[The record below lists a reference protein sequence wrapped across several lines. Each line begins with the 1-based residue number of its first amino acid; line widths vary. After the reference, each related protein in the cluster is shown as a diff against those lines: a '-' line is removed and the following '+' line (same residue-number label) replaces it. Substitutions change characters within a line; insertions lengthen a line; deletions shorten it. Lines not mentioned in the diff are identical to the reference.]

1 MTALNT
7 RRFPFYISITTLVVA
22 IIIVLTGVFLWINE
36 EESSD
41 VALDLADRFFSE
53 VNEKMAERYE
63 NALENVAILT
73 GSASLMPGMEI
84 KPIDEGLSHPGLDFM
99 VKALGHFKYVHSLY
113 MGYSDGTFMQVTATR
128 GQDDLNAKLSAP
140 EDAWFVVRTIIAVAD
155 GASRQFWSF
164 LDRNGE
170 LIFVRLEFSPGY
182 DPRQRPWYQAAF
194 ESEQVVYTAPYVFSS
209 TKLPGITC
217 ARQLARKSGV
227 FGADITL
234 EKFSESFANQQISK
248 NSFMFLFDREGR
260 ILAHPTEETVKT
272 VVTQKGSLSM
282 EEVRFIR
289 GDESRDPVLRAII
302 DSYASATGIPVGNTE
317 ILSIGDLPFLVHLSA
332 LDKKY
337 GFDEIIGA
345 AAPLSDFTGHIQ
357 RMQTRI
363 ALLSLAVLVIAIV
376 FVLLLSR
383 RLSGSMVRLGKE
395 AEKIQ
400 QFDFSES
407 PPFDS
412 IIKEM
417 HSLIQAFRLMKATIR
432 QRTDALIAT
441 QGKLE
446 QLVKSG
452 IALSAEQDMTRLLD
466 QIFISARELSRA
478 ESGSLY
484 LRGQDDVLR
493 FEIMQAGSQETRHAG
508 DLDQGTT
515 IAPVPL
521 YDTDQGVE
529 NHMHVASH
537 AVLTGNTVIID
548 NISRNEQFDFSN
560 ECRLNELSGSECISF
575 MGVPLKTRQGK
586 TIGVLQLFNARME
599 DMEAVIPFEGE
610 SVRFVESLAAQAAIA
625 LNNQQLIEAQR
636 NLFNALIQ
644 MLAGAIDAKS
654 PYTGGHCERVPEVA
668 SLLAQAAS
676 DKREGPFADYRLDT
690 EDAWREF
697 QVASWLHDC
706 GKVTTPEYVV
716 DKATKLETIYNRIHE
731 IRTRFE
737 ILWRDAEIEYFQK
750 QLEGTHLET
759 DLQAKLKE
767 EQGWIRDAFAFVAQC
782 NVGGEFMAD
791 EKVERL
797 QEIAQ
802 RTWERHFDDRLG
814 LSQEEETRMS
824 VESARTLPVKEN
836 LLADKPFHVIP
847 RDIKD
852 PFDGNPYGFK
862 MDIPEHL
869 YNHGELYN
877 LAIRKGTLTDE
888 ERFKINEHITQ
899 TIIMLNKL
907 PFPDYLV
914 QVPEF
919 AGAHHETMIGTG
931 YPKRLGKE
939 DMSIPARIM
948 AIADIFEALT
958 AADRPY
964 KKAKTLSEALRIM
977 SFMRND
983 QHIDAELFDLFLE
996 NGVYL
1001 QYAEKF
1007 LAPGQLDEVD
1017 IQDYLQATA

>member
-1 MTALNT
+1 MTSLNT

-22 IIIVLTGVFLWINE
+22 IVVALTGVFLWINE
-36 EESSD
+36 KESSA

-53 VNEKMAERYE
+53 VNEKVSERYE
-63 NALENVAILT
+63 NALESVAVLV
-73 GSASLMPGMEI
+73 GSASLMPAMAE
-84 KPIDEGLSHPGLDFM
+84 KPIHEGLSHSGLDFM
-99 VKALGHFKYVHSLY
+99 VKALKHFEFLHSLY
-113 MGYSDGTFMQVTATR
+113 TGYHDGSFMHVTASR
-128 GQDDLNAKLSAP
+128 GQAAINTSLAAP
-140 EDAWFVVRTIIAVAD
+140 ENTWFVVHTIIRVTD

-164 LDRNGE
+164 LDQEGE
-170 LIFVRLEFSPGY
+170 LIFVRLEFNPSY
-182 DPRQRPWYQAAF
+182 DPRERPWYRKALESDQA
-194 ESEQVVYTAPYVFSS
+194 VYTAPYVFSTS
-209 TKLPGITC
+209 KLPGITC
-217 ARQLARKSGV
+217 AEQLDEKGGV

-234 EKFSESFANQQISK
+234 ERFSESFARQRISK
-248 NSFMFLFDREGR
+248 NSLLFLFDRDGR
-260 ILAHPTEETVKT
+260 VLAHPTEKT
-272 VVTQKGSLSM
+272 IKTIITKKGDIAM
-282 EEVRFIR
+282 EEVRFLK
-289 GDESRDPVLRAII
+289 GKESQDPLLKAVI
-302 DSYASATGIPVGNTE
+302 DSYASSTGLPIEKTE
-317 ILSIGDLPFLVHLSA
+317 ILSIQGKPYLVRLSTMDQR
-332 LDKKY
+332 L
-337 GFDEIIGA
+337 GFDEVIGSV
-345 AAPLSDFTGHIQ
+345 APLSDFTGHIQ

-363 ALLSLAVLVIAIV
+363 SLLSLAVLVIAIV
-376 FVLLLSR
+376 LVLLLSR
-383 RLSGSMVRLGKE
+383 RLSGSMIRLGKE
-395 AEKIQ
+395 AAKIQ
-400 QFDFSES
+400 QFDFSET

-412 IIKEM
+412 VIKEM
-417 HSLIQAFRLMKATIR
+417 HSLIHAFRLMKATIR
-432 QRTDALIAT
+432 QRTDVLIAT

-452 IALSAEQDMTRLLD
+452 IALSAEQDMTKLLD
-466 QIFISARELSRA
+466 QIFVSARELSRA

-493 FEIMQAGSQETRHAG
+493 FEIMQTGSQETRHAG
-508 DLDQGTT
+508 DLNQGTT
-515 IAPVPL
+515 FADVPL
-521 YDTDQGVE
+521 YDADQGVE

-537 AVLTGNTVIID
+537 AVLTGDTIIID

-560 ECRLNELSGSECISF
+560 ECRLNELSDSECISF

-625 LNNQQLIEAQR
+625 LNNQQLLEAQR

-654 PYTGGHCERVPEVA
+654 PYTGGHCARVPEVA
-668 SLLAQAAS
+668 TLLAQAAS
-676 DKREGPFADYRLDT
+676 DKCEGPFAGYRLDT

-737 ILWRDAEIEYFQK
+737 ILWRDAEIEYLRK
-750 QLEGTHLET
+750 QLEDTHLEA

-802 RTWERHFDDRLG
+802 RTWVRHLDDRLG
-814 LSQEEETRMS
+814 LSQEEDARMS
-824 VESARTLPVKEN
+824 TEPARALPAKEN
-836 LLADKPFHVIP
+836 LIADKPFHVIP
-847 RDIKD
+847 RDVKD

-862 MDIPEHL
+862 MDLPEHL

-931 YPKRLGKE
+931 YPKRLQKE
-939 DMSIPARIM
+939 EMSIPARIM

-983 QHIDAELFDLFLE
+983 QHIDAELFDLFLKS
-996 NGVYL
+996 GVYL
-1001 QYAEKF
+1001 QYAEIF
-1007 LAPGQLDEVD
+1007 LAPSQLDEVD
-1017 IQDYLQATA
+1017 IQDYLQASP

>member
-1 MTALNT
+1 MTSLNT
-7 RRFPFYISITTLVVA
+7 RRFPFYISITTLVV
-22 IIIVLTGVFLWINE
+22 IIIVVLTGVFLWINE
-36 EESSD
+36 KESSA

-53 VNEKMAERYE
+53 VNEKMAERYR
-63 NALENVAILT
+63 NALESVAVLA
-73 GSASLMPGMEI
+73 GSATLIPGMDI
-84 KPIDEGLSHPGLDFM
+84 KPIDEGLSHPGLEFM
-99 VKALGHFKYVHSLY
+99 TRALEHFEYLHSLY
-113 MGYSDGTFMQVTATR
+113 MGYNDGTFMQVTATR
-128 GQDDLNAKLSAP
+128 GKDAHNAKLHAP
-140 EDAWFVVRTIIAVAD
+140 EGTWFVVRTIITVQD

-164 LDRNGE
+164 LDQHRD
-170 LIFVRLEFSPGY
+170 LMFVRLEFSPSY
-182 DPRQRPWYQAAF
+182 DPRQGPWYRKAL
-194 ESEQVVYTAPYVFSS
+194 ESEKVVYTSPYVFSS
-209 TKLPGITC
+209 SKLPGITC
-217 ARQLARKSGV
+217 ARQLAGKSGV

-234 EKFSESFANQQISK
+234 EKFSDSFAKQRISE
-248 NSFMFLFDREGR
+248 NSLLFLFDRDGR
-260 ILAHPTEETVKT
+260 VLAHPTEETVKT
-272 VVTQKGSLSM
+272 VVTQKGDLSM
-282 EEVRFIR
+282 EEVRFLKS
-289 GDESRDPVLRAII
+289 DESSDPVLKAVIG
-302 DSYASATGIPVGNTE
+302 SYASSTGIPVEKTE
-317 ILSIGDLPFLVHLSA
+317 ILSIGKRPYLVRLST
-332 LDKKY
+332 LDQTF
-337 GFDEIIGA
+337 GFDEIIGS

-363 ALLSLAVLVIAIV
+363 AIFSLAVLVIAIAI
-376 FVLLLSR
+376 VLLLSR
-383 RLSGSMVRLGKE
+383 KLSGSMIRLGKE

-412 IIKEM
+412 VIKEM

-446 QLVKSG
+446 KLVKSG
-452 IALSAEQDMTRLLD
+452 IALSAEQDMTKLLE
-466 QIFISARELSRA
+466 QIFVSARDLSRA
-478 ESGSLY
+478 QSGSLY
-484 LRGQDDVLR
+484 LRGKDDVLR
-493 FEIMQAGSQETRHAG
+493 FEIMQSGPEGTRHAG
-508 DLDQGTT
+508 DLEDGEAMAD
-515 IAPVPL
+515 IPL
-521 YDTDQGVE
+521 YNSDRSTE

-537 AVLTGNTVIID
+537 TVLTGDTVLID

-560 ECRLNELSGSECISF
+560 ECRLNELAGSECVSF
-575 MGVPLKTRQGK
+575 IGVPLKTRQGK

-599 DMEAVIPFEGE
+599 DTEAVIAFERE

-654 PYTGGHCERVPEVA
+654 PYTGGHCARVPEVA
-668 SLLAQAAS
+668 TLLAQAAS
-676 DKREGPFADYRLDT
+676 DTSEGPFAGYSLDS

-697 QVASWLHDC
+697 RVAAWLHDC

-737 ILWRDAEIEYFQK
+737 ILWRDAEITYLQK
-750 QLEGTHLET
+750 QLEGTLLEA
-759 DLQAKLKE
+759 DLQAQLKE
-767 EQGWIRDAFAFVAQC
+767 EHAWIRQAFDFVAQC
-782 NVGGEFMAD
+782 NIGGEFMAD
-791 EKVERL
+791 EKIEQL
-797 QEIAQ
+797 QEIA
-802 RTWERHFDDRLG
+802 RHTWVRHIDDRLG
-814 LSQEEETRMS
+814 LSQEEAARMS
-824 VESARTLPVKEN
+824 AEPAPALPALEN
-836 LLADKPFHVIP
+836 LLSDKPFHVIA
-847 RDIKD
+847 RDTKD
-852 PFDGNPYGFK
+852 PFYGNPYGFK

-899 TIIMLNKL
+899 SIIMLNKL
-907 PFPDYLV
+907 PFPGYLT

-931 YPKRLGKE
+931 YPRRLEKE

-983 QHIDAELFDLFLE
+983 KHIDAELFDLFLTS
-996 NGVYL
+996 GIYT
-1001 QYAEKF
+1001 QYAEAF
-1007 LAPGQLDEVD
+1007 LESGQVDEVH
-1017 IQDYLQATA
+1017 IGDYLNRTS

>member
-1 MTALNT
+1 MSSLNT

-22 IIIVLTGVFLWINE
+22 IIVVLTGIFLWINH

-41 VALDLADRFFSE
+41 VAMDLADRFFSE

-63 NALENVAILT
+63 SALEAVAVLA
-73 GSASLMPGMEI
+73 GSASLMAGMAE
-84 KPIDEGLSHPGLDFM
+84 KPIDEGLSHPGLNFM
-99 VKALGHFKYVHSLY
+99 VKALGHF
-113 MGYSDGTFMQVTATR
+113 GYLFSVYTAYPDGSFMQVTASR
-128 GQDDLNAKLSAP
+128 GSAAVNAKLAAP
-140 EDAWFVVRTIIAVAD
+140 EDTWFVVRTIIKVPN
-155 GASRQFWSF
+155 GTSRQFWSF
-164 LDRNGE
+164 LDQNE
-170 LIFVRLEFSPGY
+170 DLIFVRLEFDPLY
-182 DPRQRPWYQAAF
+182 DPRQRPWFQKALEADQA
-194 ESEQVVYTAPYVFSS
+194 VYTDPYVFSS
-209 TKLPGITC
+209 SKRPGMTC
-217 ARQLARKSGV
+217 AEQLAGKGGV

-234 EKFSESFANQQISK
+234 EKFSQSFVTQQISD
-248 NSFMFLFDREGR
+248 NSLMFLFDQDGR

-272 VVTQKGSLSM
+272 TVTQKGDLSM
-282 EEVRFIR
+282 EDVRFLK
-289 GDESRDPVLRAII
+289 GEESRDPILRAVV
-302 DSYASATGIPVGNTE
+302 DSYASPTGIPINKTE
-317 ILSIGDLPFLVHLSA
+317 ILSIQNRPYLVHLSTMDEE
-332 LDKKY
+332 L
-337 GFDEIIGA
+337 GFDEIIGS

-357 RMQTRI
+357 KMQIRI
-363 ALLSLAVLVIAIV
+363 AIFSLAVLVIAIA

-400 QFDFSES
+400 QFDFSET

-452 IALSAEQDMTRLLD
+452 IALSAEQDMTKLLE
-466 QIFISARELSRA
+466 QIFVSARDLARA
-478 ESGSLY
+478 ESGTLY
-484 LRGQDDVLR
+484 LRGNDDVLR
-493 FEIMQAGSQETRHAG
+493 FEIMQTGPERTRHAN
-508 DLDQGTT
+508 DLDDGEMVVD
-515 IAPVPL
+515 IPL
-521 YDTDQGVE
+521 YDPDKGIE
-529 NHMHVASH
+529 NHLHVASH
-537 AVLTGNTVIID
+537 AVLTGETVTIE
-548 NISRNEQFDFSN
+548 NIGRNEAFDFSN
-560 ECRLNELSGSECISF
+560 ECRLSELSGSECVSF

-599 DMEAVIPFEGE
+599 DTEAVIPFEAE

-625 LNNQQLIEAQR
+625 LNNQQLLEAQR
-636 NLFNALIQ
+636 TLFDALIQ

-654 PYTGGHCERVPEVA
+654 PYTGGHCARVPEVA
-668 SLLAQAAS
+668 ILLAQAAS
-676 DKREGPFADYRLDT
+676 NTDQGPFANFELDSD
-690 EDAWREF
+690 DAWREF
-697 QVASWLHDC
+697 RVAAWLHDC

-737 ILWRDAEIEYFQK
+737 ILWRDAEIDYLQK
-750 QLEGTHLET
+750 QLEGTHLEA
-759 DLQAKLKE
+759 DLQANLKQE
-767 EQGWIRDAFAFVAQC
+767 HAWIREAFDFVAQC
-782 NVGGEFMAD
+782 NIGGEFMAD
-791 EKVERL
+791 EKIEQL
-797 QEIAQ
+797 DEIAR
-802 RTWERHFDDRLG
+802 RTWVRNLDDRLG
-814 LSQEEETRMS
+814 LSQEEAARMAAEP
-824 VESARTLPVKEN
+824 VQTLPAQEN
-836 LLADKPFHVIP
+836 LLADKSFHVIP

-852 PFDGNPYGFK
+852 PFGGNPHGFK

-877 LAIRKGTLTDE
+877 LVIRKGTLTDE

-899 TIIMLNKL
+899 TIIMLNRL
-907 PFPDYLV
+907 PFPEYLT

-931 YPKRLGKE
+931 YPKQLKKE
-939 DMSIPARIM
+939 DMTISARIM

-983 QHIDAELFDLFLE
+983 QHIDAELFDLFLTS
-996 NGVYL
+996 GVYT
-1001 QYAEKF
+1001 QYAEEF
-1007 LAPGQLDEVD
+1007 LEPGQLDEVN
-1017 IQDYLQATA
+1017 IADYMQAPS

>member
-1 MTALNT
+1 MPVPNG
-7 RRFPFYISITTLVVA
+7 ILVDKTD
-22 IIIVLTGVFLWINE
+22 VLFI
-36 EESSD
+36 
-41 VALDLADRFFSE
+41 
-53 VNEKMAERYE
+53 EK
-63 NALENVAILT
+63 
-73 GSASLMPGMEI
+73 
-84 KPIDEGLSHPGLDFM
+84 KPYL
-99 VKALGHFKYVHSLY
+99 
-113 MGYSDGTFMQVTATR
+113 
-128 GQDDLNAKLSAP
+128 
-140 EDAWFVVRTIIAVAD
+140 
-155 GASRQFWSF
+155 
-164 LDRNGE
+164 
-170 LIFVRLEFSPGY
+170 VRL
-182 DPRQRPWYQAAF
+182 
-194 ESEQVVYTAPYVFSS
+194 S
-209 TKLPGITC
+209 TLGKD
-217 ARQLARKSGV
+217 
-227 FGADITL
+227 F
-234 EKFSESFANQQISK
+234 KF
-248 NSFMFLFDREGR
+248 D
-260 ILAHPTEETVKT
+260 
-272 VVTQKGSLSM
+272 
-282 EEVRFIR
+282 
-289 GDESRDPVLRAII
+289 D
-302 DSYASATGIPVGNTE
+302 
-317 ILSIGDLPFLVHLSA
+317 
-332 LDKKY
+332 
-337 GFDEIIGA
+337 IIGS

-363 ALLSLAVLVIAIV
+363 TIWSLAVLIIAIS

-395 AEKIQ
+395 AAKIQ

-412 IIKEM
+412 MIKEM
-417 HSLIQAFRLMKATIR
+417 HSLIQAFRLMKSTIR

-452 IALSAEQDMTRLLD
+452 IALSAEQDMAKLLK
-466 QIFISARELSRA
+466 QIFVSARNLSRA

-484 LRGQDDVLR
+484 LRGKDDVLR
-493 FEIMQAGSQETRHAG
+493 FEIMQAGPDETRHAG
-508 DLDQGTT
+508 DLDKGTA
-515 IAPVPL
+515 IADIPL
-521 YDTDQGVE
+521 YDPDQGTE
-529 NHMHVASH
+529 NHMNVASH
-537 AVLTGNTVIID
+537 AVLTGNTVIVD
-548 NISRNEQFDFSN
+548 NIARDAQFDFSN
-560 ECRLNELSGSECISF
+560 EFRLTELSGREFISF
-575 MGVPLKTRQGK
+575 IGVPLKTRQGK

-599 DMEAVIPFEGE
+599 DTEAVIPFEGE

-625 LNNQQLIEAQR
+625 LSNQQLIEAQR

-654 PYTGGHCERVPEVA
+654 SYTGGHCARVPEVA
-668 SLLAQAAS
+668 IMLARAAS
-676 DKREGPFADYRLDT
+676 NTSQGPFSGYRLDT

-697 QVASWLHDC
+697 RVAAWLHDC

-737 ILWRDAEIEYFQK
+737 ILWRDAEIEYLQK
-750 QLEGTHLET
+750 QLEGTHTEA
-759 DLQAKLKE
+759 DLQAQLKA
-767 EQGWIRDAFAFVAQC
+767 EQAWIREAFAYVARC
-782 NVGGEFMAD
+782 NIGGEFMAD
-791 EKVERL
+791 EKIKRL
-797 QEIAQ
+797 QEIAR
-802 RTWERHFDDRLG
+802 RTWLRHLDDRLG
-814 LSQEEETRMS
+814 LSQEEAARMS
-824 VESARTLPVKEN
+824 AEPALALPAKEN

-847 RDIKD
+847 RDTKD
-852 PFDGNPYGFK
+852 PFGGNPYGFK

-907 PFPDYLV
+907 PFPGYLA

-931 YPKRLGKE
+931 YPKRLKKE

-983 QHIDAELFDLFLE
+983 EHIDAELFDLFLT
-996 NGVYL
+996 NGIYM

-1007 LAPGQLDEVD
+1007 LAPGQVD
-1017 IQDYLQATA
+1017 DVNIEDYLQAT